1 MPATYKI
8 LQSADHADSFN
19 NRDAFALDV
28 LVGLSSMPK
37 SISSKYFYD
46 QRGSELFRQ
55 ISLLPEYYLTERE
68 LEIIE
73 HHWSTVAAAAGR
85 QPFNLVELG
94 AGFSQKSLLFLEH
107 FAVELIAQAEGH
119 HDSTD
124 FMPVAVAQQIA
135 AVAFERVVFEE
146 IDLGWE
152 MGFRIDINSE
162 LIAVIDKA
170 DDLLALSADVSIGQ
184 AAQGP
189 LCGCSGQ

>member
-37 SISSKYFYD
+37 AISSKYFYD

-73 HHWSTVAAAAGR
+73 HHWSTVAAR
-85 QPFNLVELG
+85 
-94 AGFSQKSLLFLEH
+94 
-107 FAVELIAQAEGH
+107 
-119 HDSTD
+119 
-124 FMPVAVAQQIA
+124 
-135 AVAFERVVFEE
+135 
-146 IDLGWE
+146 
-152 MGFRIDINSE
+152 
-162 LIAVIDKA
+162 
-170 DDLLALSADVSIGQ
+170 LLAESPSIWLNWVQVSVRKV
-184 AAQGP
+184 
-189 LCGCSGQ
+189 CSSWSTLLKRVSRFDTSQSTSRNRPWPAW